1 MQNVATAAAA
11 GRSEG
16 LMFDSSRPFTFDRVV
31 RMVLT
36 AVVFVVLFLLVS
48 YLRDVLIPFVA
59 AVVIAYILN
68 PLVTG
73 FEHRLRLRRSRAVAL
88 TLVSGMFI
96 GLSLTVLIVLISI
109 QQIKQ
114 FDQSWA
120 QFRDAATAWVNERET
135 KLPQPTAQ
143 AAGDD
148 EKEGSEESKTRLGL
162 IELRDGLNEFV
173 GNPGLNLNERLA
185 TLTERVEGTLAG
197 VALEAVMKFADTN
210 SSASSVAIA
219 LWNRIAASGITI
231 KNVTVEV
238 FVLVSMLVVIFI
250 YLIFILLDY
259 PKYRRD
265 WRRLLPDP
273 YRERV
278 IGFLTEFD
286 AVLRRYFRGQF
297 VIAMSTG
304 VLFAIGFS
312 IIGLPM
318 AVPIGLFIGALN
330 MIPYLQIIGI
340 VPAVGLVLLNFL
352 TGQGDLLWSLIF
364 LAIIFAVVQVIQ
376 DAVLT
381 PKIMG
386 KAVGLSP
393 VAILLGVFIWGKLL
407 GFLGLLLAIPL
418 TCLGIAYYRR
428 IVLKHSESET
438 SLMAEPE

>member
-1 MQNVATAAAA
+1 
-11 GRSEG
+11 
-16 LMFDSSRPFTFDRVV
+16 MFENSRPFTFDRVV

-36 AVVFVVLFLLVS
+36 AAVFVCLFLLVR

-88 TLVSGMFI
+88 TLGSGLFV
-96 GLSLTVLIVLISI
+96 GFSVTVLIVLVSLH
-109 QQIKQ
+109 QVKQ

-120 QFRDAATAWVNERET
+120 RFRDAAVEWVSERDAAIET
-135 KLPQPTAQ
+135 TSAPSEGEDVETT
-143 AAGDD
+143 D
-148 EKEGSEESKTRLGL
+148 ETKTRLGL
-162 IELRDGLNEFV
+162 IELRDGLSEFV
-173 GNPGLNLNERLA
+173 NNPNLDLATRLNE
-185 TLTERVEGTLAG
+185 LTERVSGTSAG
-197 VALEAVMKFADTN
+197 VALEAVIRFARPNNEPGTM
-210 SSASSVAIA
+210 VLA
-219 LWNRIAASGITI
+219 LWNRIAAGGVTI
-231 KNVTVEV
+231 KNLTIEL
-238 FVLVSMLVVIFI
+238 FVLFSVIVVVFI

-259 PKYRRD
+259 PKYRRE
-265 WRRLLPDP
+265 WRGFMPQP
-273 YRERV
+273 YRDQV
-278 IGFLTEFD
+278 LGFLTEFD

-318 AVPIGLFIGALN
+318 AVPFGLFVGALN
-330 MIPYLQIIGI
+330 MIPYLQIIAI
-340 VPAVGLVLLNFL
+340 VPALGLILLSYL
-352 TGQGDLLWSLIF
+352 SGQGDLLWSTIF
-364 LAIIFAVVQVIQ
+364 LFVVFGVVQLVQ
-376 DAVLT
+376 DAILT

-428 IVLKHSESET
+428 IVLNHTKSET
-438 SLMAEPE
+438 SLTTTPE